1 LATFQDTCPE
11 EWWLFFATPFYT
23 GARLGEVQGLR
34 GADVLLSARRISI
47 HEADRRVKT
56 KEAVRD
62 LPIAEP
68 LERALAKHLARI
80 GPGPNDIVFAGNFQ
94 RYGVLRHVW
103 NATCTAAG
111 ISGARPHD
119 ARHTF
124 AVHAAQAGVPIVRMQ
139 KLLGHATATMTLG
152 YMKHA
157 PEAFLDEDAATVAA
171 QLAGANNVEAEAR
184 VTAAHRERR
193 HA

>member
-1 LATFQDTCPE
+1 M
-11 EWWLFFATPFYT
+11 FYT
-23 GARLGEVQGLR
+23 GARLGDVQGLR

-62 LPIAEP
+62 LPIAGS
-68 LERALAKHLARI
+68 LESALAKHLARV
-80 GPGPNDIVFAGNFQ
+80 GPGPSDLVFGDDFQ
-94 RYGVLRHVW
+94 RYGVVRRVW
-103 NATCTAAG
+103 DSTCAAAN
-111 ISGARPHD
+111 IPGARPHD

-124 AVHAAQAGVPIVRMQ
+124 AVHAAQAGVPIVRLQ
-139 KLLGHATATMTLG
+139 RILGHATATMTLR

-157 PEAFLDEDAATVAA
+157 PEAFLDEDAARVAA
-171 QLAGANNVEAEAR
+171 HLSGAKNVETEAR
-184 VTAAHRERR
+184 VTAARKALK